1 MHTVYHSPKT
11 LVHALV
17 VTLGIAIIVTTVYLT
32 NHYFAI
38 KFPDGLGSASALCDI
53 SGFLNCDAATHSPI
67 SNIAGVPIS
76 IFGTLIG
83 LLMLFG
89 YLFNS
94 PGYESTMKFVL
105 SVNLIGCIV
114 LFIYS
119 LVVLG
124 SLCPMCTLYYLL
136 SLGAFYIFYRNT
148 HSIRPTLVPI
158 VSIIAV
164 FAATSAGAYY
174 YTAGKMKKT
183 EALATSLIQQ
193 FDSLPDLGAP
203 ETPSDYRL
211 ASATDDF
218 QAAPIQITKFSD
230 FQCPACKAMSEQL
243 HKAVRQYKGQINIQ
257 YMFYPLDPACNPS
270 MERSL
275 HPFAC
280 KAAYLASC
288 LPEKFPEVE
297 KEIFDNQDSLSDSW
311 LLAYAKKHDVVDCYK
326 SDATKEKVKQ
336 LVTAAG
342 KFNIRS
348 TPTVLL
354 NGVKIEGVLPFN
366 QLQVLMDE
374 LILRST
380 K

>member
-1 MHTVYHSPKT
+1 MQSVYRSNKT
-11 LVHALV
+11 LTHALI
-17 VTLGIAIIVTTVYLT
+17 VTLGIAIIATTAYLT

-67 SNIAGVPIS
+67 SNIAGIPIS
-76 IFGTLIG
+76 IFGFLIG
-83 LLMLFG
+83 ILLLAG

-94 PGYESTMKFVL
+94 PGYESTMKFIL
-105 SVNLIGCIV
+105 TVNLIGCVV

-119 LVVLG
+119 VASLG

-136 SLGAFYIFYRNT
+136 SFGAFFIFNRNIK
-148 HSIRPTLVPI
+148 SIRPTIVPI
-158 VSIIAV
+158 ISVGV
-164 FAATSAGAYY
+164 LFAATSVGAYM
-174 YTAGKMKKT
+174 YTAEKAQKN

-203 ETPSDYRL
+203 EQQSMFRL
-211 ASATDDF
+211 VSSTEDF
-218 QAAPIQITKFSD
+218 QAAPIQVTKFSD

-243 HKAVRQYKGQINIQ
+243 HKAARQYKGQINIQ
-257 YMFYPLDPACNPS
+257 YMFYPLDPACNTT

-280 KAAYLASC
+280 KAAYLAYC
-288 LPEKFPEVE
+288 LPEKFS
-297 KEIFDNQDSLSDSW
+297 EIENELFSNQDSLSDSF
-311 LLAYAKKHDVVDCYK
+311 LEGIAKRENVGECYK
-326 SDATKEKVKQ
+326 SEETKEKVKAI
-336 LVTAAG
+336 VSSAAP
-342 KFNIRS
+342 FNIRS

-374 LILRST
+374 LVTRST

>member
-1 MHTVYHSPKT
+1 MQSVYRSNKT
-11 LVHALV
+11 LTHALI
-17 VTLGIAIIVTTVYLT
+17 VTLGIAIIATTAYLT

-67 SNIAGVPIS
+67 SNIAGIPIS
-76 IFGTLIG
+76 IFGFLIG
-83 LLMLFG
+83 ILLLAG

-94 PGYESTMKFVL
+94 PGYESTMKFIL
-105 SVNLIGCIV
+105 TVNLIGCVV

-119 LVVLG
+119 VASLG

-136 SLGAFYIFYRNT
+136 SFGAFFIFNQNIK
-148 HSIRPTLVPI
+148 SFRPTIVPI
-158 VSIIAV
+158 ISVGV
-164 FAATSAGAYY
+164 LFAATSVGAYM
-174 YTAGKMKKT
+174 YTAEKAQKN

-203 ETPSDYRL
+203 AEQSMFRL
-211 ASATDDF
+211 VSSTEDF
-218 QAAPIQITKFSD
+218 QAAPIQVTKFSD

-243 HKAVRQYKGQINIQ
+243 HKAARQYKGQINIQ
-257 YMFYPLDPACNPS
+257 YMFYPLDPACNAT

-280 KAAYLASC
+280 KAAYLAYC
-288 LPEKFPEVE
+288 LPEKFPEIE
-297 KEIFDNQDSLSDSW
+297 NELFSNQDSLSVSFIEGI
-311 LLAYAKKHDVVDCYK
+311 AKRENVVDCYK
-326 SDATKEKVKQ
+326 AEDTKEKVKAI
-336 LVTAAG
+336 VSSAAP
-342 KFNIRS
+342 FNIRS

-374 LILRST
+374 LVTRST

>member
-1 MHTVYHSPKT
+1 MQSVYRSNKT
-11 LVHALV
+11 LTHALI
-17 VTLGIAIIVTTVYLT
+17 VTLGIAIIATTAYLT

-67 SNIAGVPIS
+67 SNIAGIPIS
-76 IFGTLIG
+76 IFGFLIG
-83 LLMLFG
+83 ILLLAG

-94 PGYESTMKFVL
+94 PGYESTMKFIL
-105 SVNLIGCIV
+105 TVNLIGCVV

-119 LVVLG
+119 IASLG

-136 SLGAFYIFYRNT
+136 SFGAFFIFNRNIK
-148 HSIRPTLVPI
+148 SFRPTIVPI
-158 VSIIAV
+158 ISVGV
-164 FAATSAGAYY
+164 LFAATSVGAYM
-174 YTAGKMKKT
+174 YTAEKAQKN
-183 EALATSLIQQ
+183 EALASSLIQQ

-203 ETPSDYRL
+203 EQQSMFRL
-211 ASATDDF
+211 VSSTEDF
-218 QAAPIQITKFSD
+218 QAAPIQVTKFSD

-243 HKAVRQYKGQINIQ
+243 HKAARQYKGQINIQ
-257 YMFYPLDPACNPS
+257 YMFYPLDPACNAT

-280 KAAYLASC
+280 KAAYLAYC
-288 LPEKFPEVE
+288 LPEKFPEIE
-297 KEIFDNQDSLSDSW
+297 SELFSNQDSLSDS
-311 LLAYAKKHDVVDCYK
+311 LIEGIAKRENVVDCYK
-326 SDATKEKVKQ
+326 SEDTKEKVKAI
-336 LVTAAG
+336 VSSAAP
-342 KFNIRS
+342 FNIRS

-374 LILRST
+374 LVTRST

>member
-1 MHTVYHSPKT
+1 MQSVYRSNKT
-11 LVHALV
+11 LTHALI
-17 VTLGIAIIVTTVYLT
+17 VTLGIAIIATTAYLT

-67 SNIAGVPIS
+67 SNIAGIPIS
-76 IFGTLIG
+76 IFGFLIG
-83 LLMLFG
+83 ILLLAG

-94 PGYESTMKFVL
+94 PGYESTMKFIL
-105 SVNLIGCIV
+105 TVNLIGCVV

-119 LVVLG
+119 IVSLG

-136 SLGAFYIFYRNT
+136 SFGAFFIFNQNIK
-148 HSIRPTLVPI
+148 SFRPTIVPI
-158 VSIIAV
+158 ISVGV
-164 FAATSAGAYY
+164 LFAATSVGAYM
-174 YTAGKMKKT
+174 YTAEKAQKN

-203 ETPSDYRL
+203 EQQSMFRL
-211 ASATDDF
+211 VSSTEDF
-218 QAAPIQITKFSD
+218 QAAPIQVTKFSD

-243 HKAVRQYKGQINIQ
+243 HKAARQYKGQINIQ
-257 YMFYPLDPACNPS
+257 YMFYPLDPACNAT

-280 KAAYLASC
+280 KAAYLAYC
-288 LPEKFPEVE
+288 LPEKFPEIE
-297 KEIFDNQDSLSDSW
+297 NELFSNQDSLSDSFIEGI
-311 LLAYAKKHDVVDCYK
+311 AKRENVVDCYK
-326 SDATKEKVKQ
+326 AEETKEKVKAI
-336 LVTAAG
+336 VSSAAP
-342 KFNIRS
+342 FNIRS

-366 QLQVLMDE
+366 QLHVLMDE
-374 LILRST
+374 LVTRST

>member
-1 MHTVYHSPKT
+1 MQSVYRSNKT
-11 LVHALV
+11 LTHALI
-17 VTLGIAIIVTTVYLT
+17 VTLGIAIIATTAYLT

-67 SNIAGVPIS
+67 SNIAGIPIS

-83 LLMLFG
+83 ILLLVG
-89 YLFNS
+89 YLFNT
-94 PGYESTMKFVL
+94 PGFESTMKFVL
-105 SVNLIGCIV
+105 GVNVIGCVV

-119 LVVLG
+119 IVSLG

-136 SLGAFYIFYRNT
+136 SFGAFYVFHRNIP
-148 HSIRPTLVPI
+148 SLRPTVVPI
-158 VSIIAV
+158 ICIIAL
-164 FAATSAGAYY
+164 FGATSAGAYM
-174 YTAGKMKKT
+174 YTAGKMEKNQ
-183 EALATSLIQQ
+183 ALASSLIQQ

-203 ETPSDYRL
+203 ENQSPYRL

-218 QAAPIQITKFSD
+218 QAAPIQVTKFSD

-243 HKAVRQYKGQINIQ
+243 HKAMRQYKGQINIQ
-257 YMFYPLDPACNPS
+257 YMFYPLDPACNAS

-275 HPFAC
+275 HPYAC
-280 KAAYLASC
+280 KAAYLAAC
-288 LPEKFPEVE
+288 LQDKFPEVE
-297 KEIFDNQDSLSDSW
+297 AEIFANQDSLSDSW
-311 LLAYAKKHDVVDCYK
+311 LEAYAKKENVLDCYN
-326 SDATKEKVKQ
+326 SEETKEKVKAI
-336 LVTAAG
+336 VNAASP
-342 KFNIRS
+342 FNIRS

-374 LILRST
+374 LVTRST
-380 K
+380 N

>member
-1 MHTVYHSPKT
+1 MHTVYRSPKT

-17 VTLGIAIIVTTVYLT
+17 VTLGIAIITTTAYLT

-67 SNIAGVPIS
+67 SNVAGIPIS

-83 LLMLFG
+83 ILLLSG
-89 YLFNS
+89 YLFTS
-94 PGYESTMKFVL
+94 PGFESTMKFVL
-105 SVNLIGCIV
+105 TVNLIGCIV

-119 LVVLG
+119 IIALG

-136 SLGAFYIFYRNT
+136 SFGAFFVFYRYA
-148 HSIRPTLVPI
+148 HSIRPTALPI
-158 VSIIAV
+158 VCIIAL
-164 FAATSAGAYY
+164 FAATSAGAYM
-174 YTAGKMKKT
+174 YTSSKMEKN

-193 FDSLPDLGAP
+193 FDSLADLGAP
-203 ETPSDYRL
+203 EKPSEFRL
-211 ASATDDF
+211 ATATEDF
-218 QAAPIQITKFSD
+218 QSAPIQVTKFSD

-243 HKAVRQYKGQINIQ
+243 HKAMRQYKGQINIQ
-257 YMFYPLDPACNPS
+257 YIFYPLDPACNSS
-270 MERSL
+270 MDRNL

-297 KEIFDNQDSLSDSW
+297 KEIFDNQDSISDSW
-311 LLAYAKKHDVVDCYK
+311 LEAYAKKEGVLDCYK
-326 SDATKEKVKQ
+326 SDATKEKVKEY
-336 LVTAAG
+336 VERATP
-342 KFNIRS
+342 FNVRS

-354 NGVKIEGVLPFN
+354 IGLKIEGVLPFN

-374 LILRST
+374 LISRST

>member
-1 MHTVYHSPKT
+1 MQSVYRSNKT
-11 LVHALV
+11 LTHALI
-17 VTLGIAIIVTTVYLT
+17 VTLGIAIIATTAYLT

-67 SNIAGVPIS
+67 SNIAGIPIS
-76 IFGTLIG
+76 IFGFLIG
-83 LLMLFG
+83 ILLLAG

-94 PGYESTMKFVL
+94 PGYESTMKFIL
-105 SVNLIGCIV
+105 TVNLIGCVV

-119 LVVLG
+119 VASLG

-136 SLGAFYIFYRNT
+136 SFGAFFIFNQNIK
-148 HSIRPTLVPI
+148 SFRPTIVPI
-158 VSIIAV
+158 ISVGV
-164 FAATSAGAYY
+164 LFAATSVGAYM
-174 YTAGKMKKT
+174 YTAEKAQKN

-203 ETPSDYRL
+203 AEQSMFRL
-211 ASATDDF
+211 VSSTEDF
-218 QAAPIQITKFSD
+218 QAAPIQVTKFSD

-243 HKAVRQYKGQINIQ
+243 HKAARQYKGQINIQ
-257 YMFYPLDPACNPS
+257 YMFYPLDPACNAT

-280 KAAYLASC
+280 KAAYLAYC
-288 LPEKFPEVE
+288 LPEKFPEIE
-297 KEIFDNQDSLSDSW
+297 NELFSNQDSLSDSFIEGI
-311 LLAYAKKHDVVDCYK
+311 AKRENVVDCYK
-326 SDATKEKVKQ
+326 AEDTKEKVKAI
-336 LVTAAG
+336 VSSAAP
-342 KFNIRS
+342 FNIRS

-374 LILRST
+374 LVTRST